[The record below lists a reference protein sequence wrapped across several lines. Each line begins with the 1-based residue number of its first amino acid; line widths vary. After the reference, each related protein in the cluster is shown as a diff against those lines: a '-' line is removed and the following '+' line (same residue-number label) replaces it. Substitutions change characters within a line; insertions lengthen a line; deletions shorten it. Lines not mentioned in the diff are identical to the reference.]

1 MYCYIRTNENIRDV
15 CPTCGQKLIGVEKP
29 NVDKERQELSEVETS
44 LFDISA
50 KRDSELNVIKD
61 SYMKKSKELDNEI
74 QQLGNEIL
82 EKSKAQ
88 SELKRSI
95 EELQKSIEQCK
106 YRVASLV
113 G

>member
-1 MYCYIRTNENIRDV
+1 M
-15 CPTCGQKLIGVEKP
+15 G
-29 NVDKERQELSEVETS
+29 EVETS

-106 YRVASLV
+106 YRVASLI

>member
-1 MYCYIRTNENIRDV
+1 MI
-15 CPTCGQKLIGVEKP
+15 
-29 NVDKERQELSEVETS
+29 EVETS
-44 LFDISA
+44 LSDVST

-61 SYMKKSKELDNEI
+61 SYTKKSKELEDEI
-74 QQLGNEIL
+74 QKLGNQIL

-88 SELKRSI
+88 SELKHSI

>member
-1 MYCYIRTNENIRDV
+1 MI
-15 CPTCGQKLIGVEKP
+15 
-29 NVDKERQELSEVETS
+29 EVETS
-44 LFDISA
+44 LSDVST

-61 SYMKKSKELDNEI
+61 SYTKKSKELEDEI
-74 QQLGNEIL
+74 QKLGNQIL
-82 EKSKAQ
+82 EKSKTQ
-88 SELKRSI
+88 SELKHSI

>member
-1 MYCYIRTNENIRDV
+1 M
-15 CPTCGQKLIGVEKP
+15 
-29 NVDKERQELSEVETS
+29 SEVETS

-61 SYMKKSKELDNEI
+61 SYMKKSKGLDNEI
-74 QQLGNEIL
+74 QQLGNQIL

-95 EELQKSIEQCK
+95 EDLQKSIEQCK